1 MKRGFIQFAVLGIL
15 VYASPSWAAGDP
27 KAGEAAW
34 VQEHPQADGSPAR
47 SCATCHGRDLKQP
60 GRQVNTG
67 KVIEPMA
74 PSVNPQRLKD
84 PEKVEKWFARNC
96 RWTLGRECTPAEK
109 ADFLAYIQTQ

>member
-1 MKRGFIQFAVLGIL
+1 MKQPLIAFGLSSALL
-15 VYASPSWAAGDP
+15 VCASVSWAAGDP

-34 VQEHPQADGSPAR
+34 VKEYPQADGSVR
-47 SCATCHGRDLKQP
+47 SCTTCHGRDLKQP

-67 KVIEPMA
+67 KPIEPMA
-74 PSVNPQRLKD
+74 PSVNPQRLTD